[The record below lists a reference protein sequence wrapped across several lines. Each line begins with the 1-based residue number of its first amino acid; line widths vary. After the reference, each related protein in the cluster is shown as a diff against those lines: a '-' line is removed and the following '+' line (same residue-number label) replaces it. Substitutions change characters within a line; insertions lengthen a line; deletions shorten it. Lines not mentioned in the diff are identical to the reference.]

1 MKKIKG
7 SLSAIRMSHLVVL
20 FAVMAVSGL
29 AIRTYQ
35 LLVMVNPTNGFFENA
50 NFTVPVL
57 YGILAVGCVCAVSAI
72 FLVALAEIG
81 FATSMYRPTLRA

>member
-57 YGILAVGCVCAVSAI
+57 YGILAVGCVL
-72 FLVALAEIG
+72 FLALSFLSKNVRIR
-81 FATSMYRPTLRA
+81 TIIR

>member
-57 YGILAVGCVCAVSAI
+57 YGILAVGCVLFLALSASCSAVTFDSI
-72 FLVALAEIG
+72 ALSK
-81 FATSMYRPTLRA
+81 TSE